1 MNSGTSRVDDEREYN
16 SMGTAGGVI
25 GVIAFVVGWIPI
37 FGIVLGIVLGIIGLV
52 FSSVGLAVAG
62 RVHIGRKRATIG
74 LILSIV
80 IIVLKLIPG
89 ISIL

>member
-25 GVIAFVVGWIPI
+25 GVIAFVLAWIPI
-37 FGIVLGIVLGIIGLV
+37 FGVVLGFVLGVIGLI

-62 RVHIGRKRATIG
+62 RVRIGRKRATIG
-74 LILSIV
+74 LILSILA
-80 IIVLKLIPG
+80 IVFKLIPG
-89 ISIL
+89 INVL